1 MNRNLEIEVYYFLIC
16 NFTNYNFMKVP
27 LLDLVAQYNSI
38 SHQIEPELLR
48 VARTQMCI
56 LGKDVENLEIALAN
70 YLDVKNAIT
79 VSSGSDA
86 LLMSLMLLGIQPGD
100 EVILPTFSFF
110 ATAGSVARMGATP
123 VFVDSEIDT
132 YNIDPTKIEE
142 KITIKTKA
150 IIPVHLYGQSA
161 EMNEII
167 RIAKEHNLYVIEDAA
182 QSLGT
187 QYKDGKFV
195 GSIGDLG
202 CFSFYPSKNLGAF
215 GDGGLIIT
223 NNDEYATKLKQMR
236 NHGMNPKYYHKFI
249 GGNFRL
255 DAIQAAVLNVKLPY
269 LDSWHKARQKN
280 AELYNSLFVQNG
292 LIGEKNSPV
301 IIPKAIYQN
310 NNLKNHHI
318 YHQYTIQAADRDN
331 LKNYLT
337 QNEIGS
343 DIYYP
348 IPFHRQECFGYLNCN
363 DKDFPVA
370 NKFAERVI
378 SLPVYPE
385 LTEEQITYVV
395 EKITEFYK

>member
-1 MNRNLEIEVYYFLIC
+1 
-16 NFTNYNFMKVP
+16 
-27 LLDLVAQYNSI
+27 
-38 SHQIEPELLR
+38 
-48 VARTQMCI
+48 
-56 LGKDVENLEIALAN
+56 
-70 YLDVKNAIT
+70 
-79 VSSGSDA
+79 
-86 LLMSLMLLGIQPGD
+86 MLLGIEPGD
-100 EVILPTFSFF
+100 EVIIPTFSFF
-110 ATAGSVARMGATP
+110 ATAGSVARLGATP
-123 VFVDSEIDT
+123 IFVDSELDTFNIDT
-132 YNIDPTKIEE
+132 KKIED
-142 KITIKTKA
+142 KITDKTKA
-150 IIPVHLYGQSA
+150 IIPVHLYGQSV
-161 EMNEII
+161 EMNEIMQ
-167 RIAKEHNLYVIEDAA
+167 IAKKHNLFVIEDAA

-187 QYKDGKFV
+187 QYKDDKFV

-215 GDGGLIIT
+215 GDGGLITT

-280 AELYNSLFVQNG
+280 AELYNSLFAENG
-292 LIGEKNSPV
+292 LIGEENSPM

-310 NNLKNHHI
+310 DNLKNYHI
-318 YHQYTIQAADRDN
+318 YHQYTIQAADRDS
-331 LKNYLT
+331 LKDYLT

-363 DKDFPVA
+363 ENEYPIA

-385 LTEEQITYVV
+385 LTEEQIRFVV
-395 EKITEFYK
+395 KKITEFYHKKITQIDY

>member
-1 MNRNLEIEVYYFLIC
+1 
-16 NFTNYNFMKVP
+16 MKVP

-56 LGKDVENLEIALAN
+56 LGKDVESLEISLAN
-70 YLDVKNAIT
+70 YLNVKNAIT

-86 LLMSLMLLGIQPGD
+86 LLMSLMLLGIEPGD
-100 EVILPTFSFF
+100 EVIMPTFSFF
-110 ATAGSVARMGATP
+110 ATAGSVARLGATP
-123 VFVDSEIDT
+123 IFVDSELDTFNIDT
-132 YNIDPTKIEE
+132 KKIED
-142 KITIKTKA
+142 KITNKTKA
-150 IIPVHLYGQSA
+150 IIPVHLYGQSV
-161 EMNEII
+161 EMNEIMQ
-167 RIAKEHNLYVIEDAA
+167 IAKKHNLFVIEDAA

-187 QYKDGKFV
+187 QYKDDKFV

-215 GDGGLIIT
+215 GDGGLITT

-280 AELYNSLFVQNG
+280 AELYNSLFAENG
-292 LIGEKNSPV
+292 LIGEENSPM

-310 NNLKNHHI
+310 DNLKNYHI
-318 YHQYTIQAADRDN
+318 YHQYTIQAADRDS
-331 LKNYLT
+331 LKDYLT

-363 DKDFPVA
+363 ENEYPIA

-385 LTEEQITYVV
+385 LTEEQIRFVV
-395 EKITEFYK
+395 KKITEFYHKK

>member
-1 MNRNLEIEVYYFLIC
+1 
-16 NFTNYNFMKVP
+16 MKVP

-56 LGKDVENLEIALAN
+56 LGKDVESLEISLAN
-70 YLDVKNAIT
+70 YLNVKNAIT

-86 LLMSLMLLGIQPGD
+86 LLMSLMLLGIEPGD
-100 EVILPTFSFF
+100 EVIMPTFSFF
-110 ATAGSVARMGATP
+110 ATAGSVARLGATP
-123 VFVDSEIDT
+123 IFVDSELDTFNIDT
-132 YNIDPTKIEE
+132 KKIED
-142 KITIKTKA
+142 KITDKTKA
-150 IIPVHLYGQSA
+150 IIPVHLYGQSV
-161 EMNEII
+161 EMNEIMQ
-167 RIAKEHNLYVIEDAA
+167 IAKKHNLFVIEDAA

-187 QYKDGKFV
+187 QYKDDKFV

-215 GDGGLIIT
+215 GDGGLITT

-255 DAIQAAVLNVKLPY
+255 DAIQAAILNVKLPY

-280 AELYNSLFVQNG
+280 AELYNSLFAENG
-292 LIGEKNSPV
+292 LIGEENSPM

-310 NNLKNHHI
+310 DNLKNYHI
-318 YHQYTIQAADRDN
+318 YHQYTIQAADRDS
-331 LKNYLT
+331 LKDYLT

-363 DKDFPVA
+363 ENEYPIA

-385 LTEEQITYVV
+385 LTEEQIRFVV
-395 EKITEFYK
+395 KKITEFYHKK

>member
-1 MNRNLEIEVYYFLIC
+1 
-16 NFTNYNFMKVP
+16 MKVP

-86 LLMSLMLLGIQPGD
+86 LLMSLMLLGIKAGD
-100 EVILPTFSFF
+100 EVIMPTFSFF
-110 ATAGSVARMGATP
+110 ATAGSVARLGATP
-123 VFVDSEIDT
+123 IFVDSEFDT
-132 YNIDPTKIEE
+132 YNIDPKQIEA
-142 KITIKTKA
+142 KITDKTKA

-161 EMNEII
+161 AIDEIMQ
-167 RIAKEHNLYVIEDAA
+167 IAKEHNLFVIEDAA

-269 LDSWHKARQKN
+269 LDSWHKARQNN
-280 AELYNSLFVQNG
+280 AELYNSLFAQNG
-292 LIGEKNSPV
+292 LIGEENSPI

-310 NNLKNHHI
+310 DNLKNYHI
-318 YHQYTIQAADRDN
+318 YHQYTIQAADRDS
-331 LKNYLT
+331 LKDYLT

-363 DKDFPVA
+363 DDAFPIA
-370 NKFAERVI
+370 NKLAERVI

-385 LTEEQITYVV
+385 LTEEQIRFVV
-395 EKITEFYK
+395 EKITEFYHKK

>member
-1 MNRNLEIEVYYFLIC
+1 
-16 NFTNYNFMKVP
+16 MKVP

-56 LGKDVENLEIALAN
+56 LGKDVESLEISLAN
-70 YLDVKNAIT
+70 YLNVKNAIT

-86 LLMSLMLLGIQPGD
+86 LLMSLMLLGIEPGD
-100 EVILPTFSFF
+100 EVIMPTFSFF
-110 ATAGSVARMGATP
+110 ATAGSVARLGATP
-123 VFVDSEIDT
+123 IFVDSELDTFNIDT
-132 YNIDPTKIEE
+132 KKIED
-142 KITIKTKA
+142 KITDKTKA
-150 IIPVHLYGQSA
+150 IIPVHLYGQSV
-161 EMNEII
+161 EMNEIMQ
-167 RIAKEHNLYVIEDAA
+167 IAKKHNLFVIEDAA

-187 QYKDGKFV
+187 QYKDDKFV

-215 GDGGLIIT
+215 GDGGLITT

-280 AELYNSLFVQNG
+280 AELYNSLFAENG
-292 LIGEKNSPV
+292 LIGEENSPM

-310 NNLKNHHI
+310 DNLKNYHI
-318 YHQYTIQAADRDN
+318 YHQYTIQAADRDS
-331 LKNYLT
+331 LKDYLT

-363 DKDFPVA
+363 ENEYPIA

-385 LTEEQITYVV
+385 LTEEQIRFVV
-395 EKITEFYK
+395 KKITEFYHKK